1 MFSQFP
7 VGCEQFRLFQFQQLF
22 SGQSSPP
29 FGCDF
34 ISETHFY
41 RLVPV
46 HRISVKIADSGEYPL
61 NHDQLFGLA
70 ASIRWIESSADEMLP
85 KRRTTQGGPILATVI
100 KN

>member
-1 MFSQFP
+1 
-7 VGCEQFRLFQFQQLF
+7 
-22 SGQSSPP
+22 
-29 FGCDF
+29 
-34 ISETHFY
+34 
-41 RLVPV
+41 V

-61 NHDQLFGLA
+61 NQDQLFGLA